1 MDLFNVI
8 ALMGGLALFLF
19 GMNELSAGLER
30 LAGGKLEAIL
40 KRMTSNPVKSL
51 FLGLGITAVI
61 QSSSAMTVMLVGL
74 VNSGLMTINQSVGV
88 IMGSNIGTTVT
99 AWLLSLV
106 GIGDGNIW
114 MQLLK
119 PKNFSLIFAFIGI
132 LMIMISKKPKMKDVG
147 GIMIGFAVLMLGM
160 ETMSDSVSG
169 LKDDP
174 NFQKILVAF
183 TNPILGVAFGA
194 AFTALIQSSS
204 ASVGILQA
212 LAANGGI
219 TYGAAIPIIMGQN
232 IGTCITAILS
242 SIGVSRNAKKVAV
255 VHITFNLIGTAVFL
269 SLFCIVD
276 AIFQPAIV
284 QSDIGALETA
294 IVHTIFNVSTTILL
308 LPFNKMLVKIANW
321 VLKDKEA
328 DTQTAKATVL
338 LDERLLVTPSIAITE
353 CENAT
358 NDMATIAK
366 ETLLKAIKS
375 TTDYN
380 EDLATDV
387 LNMETQLDKYEDML
401 GTYLVKIS
409 SKSLSDE
416 DSKKV
421 SKMLHAIGDF
431 ERLGDHAVN
440 ILKVAQELH
449 TKKLQFSEQAQ
460 KELAVLTDALEE
472 ILELTTNAYN
482 NNDIDVAKNVE
493 PLEQVID
500 QLVATIKSQHIK
512 RLQAGSCSIELGFIL
527 SDLTNNYSRVS
538 DHCSNV
544 AVAVIEISH
553 NAFGTHE
560 YLNNIKYGNTGFNDI
575 YENYSA
581 KYYL

>member
-1 MDLFNVI
+1 
-8 ALMGGLALFLF
+8 
-19 GMNELSAGLER
+19 
-30 LAGGKLEAIL
+30 
-40 KRMTSNPVKSL
+40 
-51 FLGLGITAVI
+51 
-61 QSSSAMTVMLVGL
+61 
-74 VNSGLMTINQSVGV
+74 
-88 IMGSNIGTTVT
+88 
-99 AWLLSLV
+99 
-106 GIGDGNIW
+106 
-114 MQLLK
+114 
-119 PKNFSLIFAFIGI
+119 
-132 LMIMISKKPKMKDVG
+132 
-147 GIMIGFAVLMLGM
+147 
-160 ETMSDSVSG
+160 
-169 LKDDP
+169 
-174 NFQKILVAF
+174 
-183 TNPILGVAFGA
+183 
-194 AFTALIQSSS
+194 
-204 ASVGILQA
+204 
-212 LAANGGI
+212 
-219 TYGAAIPIIMGQN
+219 
-232 IGTCITAILS
+232 
-242 SIGVSRNAKKVAV
+242 
-255 VHITFNLIGTAVFL
+255 
-269 SLFCIVD
+269 
-276 AIFQPAIV
+276 
-284 QSDIGALETA
+284 
-294 IVHTIFNVSTTILL
+294 
-308 LPFNKMLVKIANW
+308 MLVKIANW

>member
-1 MDLFNVI
+1 MDLMDVI
-8 ALMGGLALFLF
+8 ALLGGLAFFLY
-19 GMNELSAGLER
+19 GMNALSSGLES
-30 LAGGKLEAIL
+30 LAGGKLESIL

-119 PKNFSLIFAFIGI
+119 PKNFSLFFAFIGI
-132 LMIMISKKPKMKDVG
+132 IMIMMSKKPKMKDIG
-147 GIMIGFAVLMLGM
+147 GILVGFAVLMYGM
-160 ETMSDSVSG
+160 EIMSGSVSG

-204 ASVGILQA
+204 ASVGILQV

-232 IGTCITAILS
+232 IGTCITAIIS

-255 VHITFNLIGTAVFL
+255 VHITFNLIGTAIFL
-269 SLFCIVD
+269 TLFCLVD
-276 AIFQPAIV
+276 AIFKPAIV
-284 QSDIGALETA
+284 GTDIGAFEIA
-294 IVHTIFNVSTTILL
+294 IVHTIFNVATTLLL
-308 LPFNKMLVKIANW
+308 LPFSKMLVKIANF
-321 VLKDKEA
+321 VLKDTAA
-328 DTQTAKATVL
+328 DTQAANSTVM
-338 LDERLLVTPSIAITE
+338 LDERLLITPSIAIAE

-358 NDMATIAK
+358 NNMASIARETLIKAINVTTNYNEDMATEI
-366 ETLLKAIKS
+366 
-375 TTDYN
+375 
-380 EDLATDV
+380 
-387 LNMETQLDKYEDML
+387 LNMESQLDKYEDKL

-409 SKSLSDE
+409 AKPLSE
-416 DSKKV
+416 ADSKKV

-431 ERLGDHAVN
+431 ERLGDHAVQ

-449 TKKLQFSEQAQ
+449 TKKLNFSEQAQ
-460 KELAVLTDALEE
+460 HELGVLTNALEE
-472 ILELTTNAYN
+472 ILELTTTAYI
-482 NNDIDVAKNVE
+482 NNDVAVAKNVE

-500 QLVATIKSQHIK
+500 QLVANIKSQHIK

-538 DHCSNV
+538 DHCSNI

-575 YENYSA
+575 YENFSA